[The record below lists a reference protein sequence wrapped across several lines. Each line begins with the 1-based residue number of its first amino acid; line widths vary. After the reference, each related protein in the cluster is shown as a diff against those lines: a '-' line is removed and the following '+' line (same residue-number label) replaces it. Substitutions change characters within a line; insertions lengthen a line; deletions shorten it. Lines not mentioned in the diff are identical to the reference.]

1 MRANLQPKDAQIQN
15 LKDQYLKLEEVFDMQ
30 MKKLGVWE
38 SDMHKIKSQISQKNI
53 EIRA

>member
-1 MRANLQPKDAQIQN
+1 
-15 LKDQYLKLEEVFDMQ
+15 MQ

-53 EIRA
+53 EIRAQKGTESEKEQLILKFALDVHKIV